1 MSLWSTGRRQRRS
14 TRQRTATCHLRWVS
28 TPRSLSAAT
37 FLRWRKCRAGKTLP
51 SLRSTSA
58 PFEGLRQVFREIAP
72 STRLAWFRRCGSGHH
87 DDGLKGHQ
95 QPDLAD
101 SCDGLAISSS
111 HKAGLAD
118 LQPEV
123 SGPVRGQI
131 AARGEKIWEG
141 VRGGRR
147 SVAPLSNLPPPG
159 VENSPPSIAKL
170 DESGPLRSVV
180 VGPLCG
186 S

>member
-1 MSLWSTGRRQRRS
+1 
-14 TRQRTATCHLRWVS
+14 
-28 TPRSLSAAT
+28 
-37 FLRWRKCRAGKTLP
+37 
-51 SLRSTSA
+51 
-58 PFEGLRQVFREIAP
+58 VFREIAP

-159 VENSPPSIAKL
+159 GRKQPPL
-170 DESGPLRSVV
+170 DRQTRRKRTTQKCRRGPTVRFKAVASLVLRVWEMAEMRK
-180 VGPLCG
+180 
-186 S
+186 